1 MLSNVILQK
10 KQRMKN
16 AVYIVNGILLIAVGI
31 LFYLHFSE
39 KKGSAVLDTS
49 ARENNSKGQGPANGF
64 KIGYF
69 EWDSIQSNFKQF
81 KEMQDEILQKDDQNE
96 KVKMQLR
103 TKYQNAVNGYS
114 QKQLSQVESEA
125 AAKDLKN
132 LEIEITN
139 QMQSLDNELQ
149 DFRMRKQNEIKTKIE
164 DFLNEYNKDK
174 GYAFIFAYE
183 PALIFYKDSAYN
195 ITKDLVKGLNEK
207 YSSKK
212 K

>member
-1 MLSNVILQK
+1 MLFCKK

-39 KKGSAVLDTS
+39 KKSSGVLEAS
-49 ARENNSKGQGPANGF
+49 ARQNNIKEVPATGF